1 MRKNQLIKTTPLKT
15 SDLYNPNLSV
25 ELVES
30 RSGPDSK
37 IPQRGKMVHTIDVS
51 KNSPHLMDRIRSM
64 TEEGRR
70 PESHLE
76 KLLTAHNPL
85 IPGEKWKEEP
95 MQESARQNIVKQT
108 QILVKMCAGL
118 TSSIH
123 DQRVM
128 PENKCELEYRSEYG
142 PPTCI
147 CGKPYRDDSVH
158 RRITWFVDFEGKCP
172 LIYTSAALID
182 HYGIIICRD
191 DSHFFKLRFGD
202 FDGETPL
209 SVDELRNTVDWKQMI
224 ESPVLE

>member
-1 MRKNQLIKTTPLKT
+1 MGKTELMKTTPLKT

-37 IPQRGKMVHTIDVS
+37 IPPRGKMVHTIDVS

-64 TEEGRR
+64 TEEGRD

-85 IPGEKWKEEP
+85 ISGVNWEETRL
-95 MQESARQNIVKQT
+95 QESARQNIVKQT
-108 QILVKMCAGL
+108 HILVKMCTGL
-118 TSSIH
+118 TYHIY
-123 DQRVM
+123 DERVM
-128 PENKCELEYRSEYG
+128 PENKCSFVHHFFAQN
-142 PPTCI
+142 PTCI
-147 CGKPYRDDSVH
+147 CGKHYMDDSAH
-158 RRITWFVDFEGKCP
+158 GRMTEFSNMEDKCP
-172 LIYTSAALID
+172 FETQAVLID
-182 HYGIIICRD
+182 HYGIIICHD
-191 DSHFFKLRFGD
+191 TSHYHKLRSAD